1 MKKLFNKQRSGGMN
15 KKGQMIVVLIMIAMA
30 CIITAVIFIQPLK
43 EVLGQART
51 DLNCANHSALSTGES
66 MTCIGID
73 FMLPMFV
80 LTCMGVGLA
89 YLGAKQIGGQ

>member
-1 MKKLFNKQRSGGMN
+1 MD
-15 KKGQMIVVLIMIAMA
+15 KKGQTIVVMIMIAMA

-51 DLNCANHSALSTGES
+51 DLDCANYANLTTGES
-66 MTCIGID
+66 MTCIGVD

-89 YLGAKQIGGQ
+89 YLGARTLGGQ